1 MKSLSFTGNR
11 SAPKTSELMWRLHQA
26 IEDYIKKGVTTFNC
40 GCSWGGDSFF
50 MQSINKHKETYPNLK
65 LVGYIPHKG
74 QEEKWTEENKKLY
87 QELIKTCD
95 EIVQVSDEPYTER
108 CMLFRNIRLVENC
121 DYLLAL
127 SDGNKKSGTWQTIN
141 LAVESKK
148 VKEVYIIK
156 Y

>member
-11 SAPKTSELMWRLHQA
+11 SAPKTKDLMWRLHQA
-26 IEDYIKKGVTTFNC
+26 IEDYISKGVTTLNVGLCYGADFYAIQ
-40 GCSWGGDSFF
+40 SW
-50 MQSINKHKETYPNLK
+50 NKHKETYPNLK
-65 LVGYIPHKG
+65 LVAYIPHKG

-87 QELIKTCD
+87 RELLKTCD
-95 EIVQVSDEPYTER
+95 EIVQVSNEPYTER

-141 LAVESKK
+141 LAVENDK

>member
-1 MKSLSFTGNR
+1 MRLSFTGNR
-11 SAPKTSELMWRLHQA
+11 SAPKTPELMWRLHQA
-26 IEDYIKKGVTTFNC
+26 IEDYIKKGVTTLSVGLCYGSDFYA
-40 GCSWGGDSFF
+40 
-50 MQSINKHKETYPNLK
+50 MQSWRKHKETYPNLK

-87 QELIKTCD
+87 KELLKTCD

-127 SDGNKKSGTWQTIN
+127 SDGRKNSGCWQTIN
-141 LAVESKK
+141 LAVENDK